1 MKFMYENIYHDIRVA
16 NLTKIMTT
24 KYGNWNALCR
34 AITKSSSYMNEV
46 IKGVK
51 REFTES
57 LAREVESKLQLI
69 PGSLDIS
76 DSPMQELRYVLVKL
90 YSPVL
95 SAGDGNDIFSEEQVG
110 ELPIPIQLIVEKRL
124 DTDKLACLRVEGD
137 SMEQKINNGAYV
149 VIDTSKKEIVNNK
162 IYAFNINNVIRVKR
176 LFNALDGIIIR
187 SDNSIYPEEKV
198 TFDDMRYSD
207 MNFFIVGKIE
217 IILNME

>member
-1 MKFMYENIYHDIRVA
+1 MYENIYHDIRVA

-34 AITKSSSYMNEV
+34 GIGKSSSYMNEV

-162 IYAFNINNVIRVKR
+162 IYAFNINNMIRVKR